1 MAEPA
6 VVLRSGAR
14 MPALAWGTGTTWFCR
29 EPVDLEAAPNATL
42 QANIVEALRA
52 GLRHLDCA
60 EMYQNEADCGAAL
73 ATFLADSGVSREDV
87 WVTSKAR
94 PGRAAPRPALLRA
107 RASGLLRARA
117 AASAARS
124 RERPRPNP

>member
-1 MAEPA
+1 MSEPS

-29 EPVDLEAAPNATL
+29 APGDLEAAPNTAL

-52 GLRHLDCA
+52 GVRHLDCA

-73 ATFLADSGVSREDV
+73 ATFLAESGLKRDDV

-94 PGRAAPRPALLRA
+94 RKARPSPSLCVP
-107 RASGLLRARA
+107 S
-117 AASAARS
+117 S
-124 RERPRPNP
+124 R